1 MYLYDNLEA
10 TVYNVWK
17 SQPMKWTRILLLWLV
32 LISLQ
37 KKVDWP
43 WAIEVSM
50 IVSMFLFLPRRALNI
65 LATGKHVNHG
75 GEYGLEIS
83 GPKKA
88 IKVVHYEVT

>member
-1 MYLYDNLEA
+1 
-10 TVYNVWK
+10 
-17 SQPMKWTRILLLWLV
+17 MKWTRILLLWLV

-43 WAIEVSM
+43 CAIEVSM

-65 LATGKHVNHG
+65 LATRKRVNHG
-75 GEYGLEIS
+75 GEYGVEIS
-83 GPKKA
+83 GPKKV